1 MFYKSLQSWAVDE
14 NWTRDLFLTKEV
26 LYHWATTARMDFI
39 NQFRFYTPLWSGRRD
54 SNPRPSAWKA
64 NALST
69 ELLPQINLKIWRFE
83 NLKMNLQIFNFFN
96 FQICCG
102 QWRIR
107 TSEVER
113 QLSYSQPQ
121 LATLVTAQ
129 NHFFLFFN
137 SQFIMH
143 NCSTFGY
150 YALWI
155 LHYELFL
162 SLLSDSNQ
170 RPRDYKSRALANWAK
185 EAKYFLS
192 ALYRVKSRLNTAIQ
206 TACKCTKLF
215 WTTKHFYDYF
225 IFWSFF
231 PCVCGF
237 VSPGH
242 LP

>member
-1 MFYKSLQSWAVDE
+1 MV
-14 NWTRDLFLTKEV
+14 
-26 LYHWATTARMDFI
+26 
-39 NQFRFYTPLWSGRRD
+39 
-54 SNPRPSAWKA
+54 WK
-64 NALST
+64 
-69 ELLPQINLKIWRFE
+69 FE
-83 NLKMNLQIFNFFN
+83 NESSN
-96 FQICCG
+96 FQIF
-102 QWRIR
+102 QFSNLLWAVKDSNLRSR
-107 TSEVER
+107 K
-113 QLSYSQPQ
+113 
-121 LATLVTAQ
+121 TAELQ
-129 NHFFLFFN
+129 SAPVGHFGNCPKLFFLFFN

-143 NCSTFGY
+143 NCSTPGY

-237 VSPGH
+237 VSPVH